1 MSTSAADL
9 IGTCAC
15 AHEVQFKWI
24 LAADLVFFGNLSTP
38 VVFEMHR
45 SHRAWALPR
54 KSKTN
59 SLFSLWM
66 FISDR
71 DGIINLQVPTS
82 QQAADID
89 DNRPMALPWS
99 FFSVLRRLNQ
109 HRLRPGLSL
118 PTLLLYSTCL
128 NDIEHECE
136 FRKYDCLM
144 HVGMVVLKAFDD
156 DARQ

>member
-1 MSTSAADL
+1 MDISC
-9 IGTCAC
+9 I
-15 AHEVQFKWI
+15 FF
-24 LAADLVFFGNLSTP
+24 FFGNVSTP
-38 VVFEMHR
+38 VVFENR
-45 SHRAWALPR
+45 DTSLSQWALLR
-54 KSKTN
+54 QVKTN
-59 SLFSLWM
+59 SLFSRWM

-71 DGIINLQVPTS
+71 VGIINLQVPT

-109 HRLRPGLSL
+109 RRSWSGLSL

-136 FRKYDCLM
+136 SRKYDCLM
-144 HVGMVVLKAFDD
+144 HVGMVVLKVFDD
-156 DARQ
+156 DAHQ

>member
-1 MSTSAADL
+1 MYPSSLRDASL
-9 IGTCAC
+9 SQSNGHFSGRSKQI
-15 AHEVQFKWI
+15 H
-24 LAADLVFFGNLSTP
+24 FFS
-38 VVFEMHR
+38 R
-45 SHRAWALPR
+45 
-54 KSKTN
+54 
-59 SLFSLWM
+59 WM

-71 DGIINLQVPTS
+71 DGVINLQVPTS

-89 DNRPMALPWS
+89 DNRPMALPWP